1 MLDLLSKPETET
13 AIDTAPKRARIEQ
26 ELRADPTRSD
36 REIARI
42 VGCDHKTVGA
52 ARERLGVASPV
63 GNSAAPMFAGL
74 CPPPPGV
81 VDEPAEENHFLPECE
96 DLVIPSQP
104 AIAVYTNR
112 YDQIVIRQ
120 EASAY
125 DDEDKF
131 IYVCP
136 QHLDALIVRLRKY
149 LP

>member
-1 MLDLLSKPETET
+1 MLDLLTKTET
-13 AIDTAPKRARIEQ
+13 GTEIDTATKRARIDA
-26 ELRADPTRSD
+26 ELRGDPKRSD

-42 VGCDHKTVGA
+42 VGCDHKTVGS
-52 ARERLGVASPV
+52 ARERLGIAIPLATISPPI
-63 GNSAAPMFAGL
+63 SPPA

-81 VDEPAEENHFLPECE
+81 VDEPEENHFLPECE

-136 QHLDALIVRLRKY
+136 QYLDALIVRLRKY